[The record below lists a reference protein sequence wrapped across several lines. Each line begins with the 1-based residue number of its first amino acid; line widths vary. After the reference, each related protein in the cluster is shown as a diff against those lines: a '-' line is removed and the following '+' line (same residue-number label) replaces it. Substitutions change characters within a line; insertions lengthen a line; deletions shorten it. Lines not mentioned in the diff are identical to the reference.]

1 LTIVIKGAIGLGERL
16 GERLGEMGSER
27 AQMGDDG
34 WWLVDREIERIL

>member
-1 LTIVIKGAIGLGERL
+1 LTIVIKGAIGL